1 MGPLGLSPQEMR
13 RSSRILEDI
22 SLHGKRKIAALYS
35 SSWAVP
41 PAILGKGKAS
51 LTTLSPEKRCQCQCQ
66 PLGNVIKADEKWA
79 VDIFMSPEYSAW
91 RFYGDHRKPERQW
104 HSYPFLEP
112 GEGQF
117 FCTQQSVF
125 FWKGKL
131 LLGATSNQAL
141 FREFVDLLE
150 IDAAG
155 QVAVGSVPKSFQN
168 CREDSSLWLRAT
180 LGTSL

>member
-1 MGPLGLSPQEMR
+1 MDTKVIFFFLSNFILFPELREQHKAELLEWGCKCFLVAMGPLSLSPQEMR

-22 SLHGKRKIAALYS
+22 SLHGKRKIASVYS

-104 HSYPFLEP
+104 HSYPFLES
-112 GEGQF
+112 GEEQF

-131 LLGATSNQAL
+131 LLGATSN
-141 FREFVDLLE
+141 
-150 IDAAG
+150 
-155 QVAVGSVPKSFQN
+155 
-168 CREDSSLWLRAT
+168 
-180 LGTSL
+180 